1 MIGGVAGTRSPVAP
15 AACRLVAVSEFA
27 AAIQDGASILTDGG
41 IETRIM
47 FETDVPLPPHIQVAG
62 LVKDPAG
69 GPVLRR
75 IYESYIAART
85 FGLPVI
91 IGTPTFRASLNFV
104 RRAGLGGA
112 ETVRLLNSDA
122 VAMHREI
129 RARSDHRPIYIAGVI
144 GPSGDA
150 YQPDESLPA

>member
-1 MIGGVAGTRSPVAP
+1 M
-15 AACRLVAVSEFA
+15 SEIEV
-27 AAIQDGASILTDGG
+27 AIQDGASILTDGG

-47 FETDVPLPPHIQVAG
+47 FETDVPLPPYVQVAG
-62 LVKDPAG
+62 LVKDPVG

-75 IYESYIAART
+75 IYESYVAAARS

-112 ETVRLLNSDA
+112 ETVRRLNADA
-122 VAMHREI
+122 AAMHCQI
-129 RARSDHRPIYIAGVI
+129 RAQSNHRRAPEPHLRTARRFRI
-144 GPSGDA
+144 GAPLSRVFW
-150 YQPDESLPA
+150 QNVS